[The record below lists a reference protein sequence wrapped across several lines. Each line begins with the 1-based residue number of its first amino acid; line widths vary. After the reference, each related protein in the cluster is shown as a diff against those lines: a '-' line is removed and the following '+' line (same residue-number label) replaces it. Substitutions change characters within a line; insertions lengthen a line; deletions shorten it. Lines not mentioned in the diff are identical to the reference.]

1 MAVTQTDQGTSL
13 KLIARTLL
21 QSGRRVGIAQLTR
34 TLKQWMG
41 ELGTEPEDAL
51 YNRLSLVMNDK
62 ATRLSLVQPGEI
74 PDGWVELVEF
84 GGFGNSHVGSSHVA
98 YLILPN
104 KSRVVCASRA
114 FGWFLSATR
123 PDDFPISLPITQ
135 ASARRI
141 LAAVLSEEEG
151 ERIWP

>member
-13 KLIARTLL
+13 KLVARTLL
-21 QSGRRVGIAQLTR
+21 QSGRRVGISQLTT

-41 ELGTEPEDAL
+41 ELGPEPEDAL
-51 YNRLSLVMNDK
+51 YNRLTLAMNDK

-84 GGFGNSHVGSSHVA
+84 GGFGTSDVA

-104 KSRVVCASRA
+104 KSRVVCASKV
-114 FGWFLSATR
+114 FGWFLGFTR
-123 PDDFPISLPITQ
+123 PEDFTVSQPITQ
-135 ASARRI
+135 ESARRI
-141 LAAVLSEEEG
+141 LAAVLSEEEVS
-151 ERIWP
+151 RIWP

>member
-41 ELGTEPEDAL
+41 ELGTEPEGAL

-84 GGFGNSHVGSSHVA
+84 GGFGTSHVA
-98 YLILPN
+98 ELILPN

-114 FGWFLSATR
+114 FGWVLGAPR
-123 PDDFPISLPITQ
+123 PDDFPILPITQ

-141 LAAVLSEEEG
+141 LAAVLSEEDG

>member
-13 KLIARTLL
+13 KLVARTLL
-21 QSGRRVGIAQLTR
+21 QSGRRVGISKLTT
-34 TLKQWMG
+34 TLKQWMS

-51 YNRLSLVMNDK
+51 YNRLIFVMNDK

-84 GGFGNSHVGSSHVA
+84 GGFGTSDVA

-104 KSRVVCASRA
+104 KSRVVCASKVVGF
-114 FGWFLSATR
+114 FGWFLGATSTE
-123 PDDFPISLPITQ
+123 DFTVSQPITQ
-135 ASARRI
+135 ESARRI
-141 LAAVLSEEEG
+141 LAAVLSEEEVS
-151 ERIWP
+151 RIWP

>member
-13 KLIARTLL
+13 KLVARTLL
-21 QSGRRVGIAQLTR
+21 QSGRRVGISQLTT

-41 ELGTEPEDAL
+41 ELGPEPEDAL
-51 YNRLSLVMNDK
+51 YNRLTLVMNDK

-84 GGFGNSHVGSSHVA
+84 GGFGTSDVA

-104 KSRVVCASRA
+104 KSRVVCASKV
-114 FGWFLSATR
+114 FGRFLGATR
-123 PDDFPISLPITQ
+123 PDDFTISQPITQ
-135 ASARRI
+135 ESARRI
-141 LAAVLSEEEG
+141 LAATLSEEEVT
-151 ERIWP
+151 RIWP

>member
-13 KLIARTLL
+13 KLVARTLL
-21 QSGRRVGIAQLTR
+21 QSGRRVGISQLTT

-41 ELGTEPEDAL
+41 ELGPEPEDAL
-51 YNRLSLVMNDK
+51 YNRITLAMNDK

-84 GGFGNSHVGSSHVA
+84 GGFGTSDVA

-104 KSRVVCASRA
+104 KSRVVCASKV
-114 FGWFLSATR
+114 FGWFLGVTR
-123 PDDFPISLPITQ
+123 PADDFTVSQPITQ
-135 ASARRI
+135 ESARRI
-141 LAAVLSEEEG
+141 LAAVLSEEEVA
-151 ERIWP
+151 RIWP

>member
-13 KLIARTLL
+13 KLVARTLL
-21 QSGRRVGIAQLTR
+21 QSGRRVGISKLTT

-41 ELGTEPEDAL
+41 ELGPEPEDAL
-51 YNRLSLVMNDK
+51 YNQLTLAMNDK

-84 GGFGNSHVGSSHVA
+84 GGFGTSDVA

-104 KSRVVCASRA
+104 KSRVVCASKV
-114 FGWFLSATR
+114 FGWFLGATR
-123 PDDFPISLPITQ
+123 HEDFTVSQPITQ
-135 ASARRI
+135 ESARRI
-141 LAAVLSEEEG
+141 LAAVLSEEEVS
-151 ERIWP
+151 RIWP

>member
-34 TLKQWMG
+34 TLKQWMS
-41 ELGTEPEDAL
+41 ELGPEPEDAL

-84 GGFGNSHVGSSHVA
+84 GGFGTSHVA
-98 YLILPN
+98 YLILSN

-114 FGWFLSATR
+114 FGWFLGATR

>member
-13 KLIARTLL
+13 KLVARTLL
-21 QSGRRVGIAQLTR
+21 QSGRRVGISKLTT

-41 ELGTEPEDAL
+41 ELGPEPEDAL
-51 YNRLSLVMNDK
+51 YNRLTLAMNDK

-84 GGFGNSHVGSSHVA
+84 GGFGTSDVA

-104 KSRVVCASRA
+104 KSRVVCASKV
-114 FGWFLSATR
+114 FGWFLGVTH
-123 PDDFPISLPITQ
+123 PEDFTVSQPITQ
-135 ASARRI
+135 ESARRI
-141 LAAVLSEEEG
+141 LAAVLSEEEVS
-151 ERIWP
+151 RIWP

>member
-13 KLIARTLL
+13 KLVARTLL
-21 QSGRRVGIAQLTR
+21 QSGRRVGISKLTT

-41 ELGTEPEDAL
+41 ELGPEPEDAL
-51 YNRLSLVMNDK
+51 YNRITLAMNDK

-84 GGFGNSHVGSSHVA
+84 GGFGTSDVA

-104 KSRVVCASRA
+104 QSRVVCASKV
-114 FGWFLSATR
+114 FGWFLGVTR
-123 PDDFPISLPITQ
+123 PADDFTVSQPVTQ
-135 ASARRI
+135 ESARRI
-141 LAAVLSEEEG
+141 LAAVLSEEEVA
-151 ERIWP
+151 RIWP

>member
-13 KLIARTLL
+13 KLVARTLL
-21 QSGRRVGIAQLTR
+21 QSGRRVGISQLTT

-41 ELGTEPEDAL
+41 ELGPEPEDAL
-51 YNRLSLVMNDK
+51 YNRLTLAMNDK

-84 GGFGNSHVGSSHVA
+84 GGFGTSDVA

-104 KSRVVCASRA
+104 KSRVVCASEV
-114 FGWFLSATR
+114 FGWFLGATR
-123 PDDFPISLPITQ
+123 PDDFTVSQPITQ
-135 ASARRI
+135 ESARRI
-141 LAAVLSEEEG
+141 LATALTEEEG
-151 ERIWP
+151 ARIWP

>member
-13 KLIARTLL
+13 KLVARTLL
-21 QSGRRVGIAQLTR
+21 QSGRRVGISQLTT

-41 ELGTEPEDAL
+41 ELRPEPGDAL
-51 YNRLSLVMNDK
+51 YNRITLAMNDK

-84 GGFGNSHVGSSHVA
+84 GGFGTSDVA

-104 KSRVVCASRA
+104 KSRVVCASKV
-114 FGWFLSATR
+114 FGCQ
-123 PDDFPISLPITQ
+123 PITKD
-135 ASARRI
+135 SARRI
-141 LAAVLSEEEG
+141 LAATLSEEEVT
-151 ERIWP
+151 RIWP

>member
-1 MAVTQTDQGTSL
+1 MAVTQTDQGISL

-34 TLKQWMG
+34 TLKRWKG
-41 ELGTEPEDAL
+41 ELGTEPEGAL

-84 GGFGNSHVGSSHVA
+84 GGFGTSPVA

-104 KSRVVCASRA
+104 KSRVVCASKA
-114 FGWFLSATR
+114 FGWFLGATR
-123 PDDFPISLPITQ
+123 PDDFTVSLPITQ

-141 LAAVLSEEEG
+141 LVAALSEEEG